1 MEMKTEDT
9 PVRCD
14 GMEEDGAPFS
24 SPYRHYARVR
34 WAPRNSHAHYPA
46 ARWGHRA
53 LPPLH
58 PREVRRPFAV
68 VWCCGFAAGEGD
80 RTPRPA
86 RLLGAHGDAP
96 GKTLSVCYRHYT
108 PPLHPRI
115 TRHVPWCGP
124 IAMTPSCCGN
134 KTMIYS
140 TSTMPRHLGY
150 LQQPKNFLPVSR
162 EVRSTMALPHRG
174 QSGASVSDTGLCV
187 LLRLFTCAD
196 TF

>member
-1 MEMKTEDT
+1 MVARRGFRLA
-9 PVRCD
+9 PPRSVVRSRC
-14 GMEEDGAPFS
+14 
-24 SPYRHYARVR
+24 
-34 WAPRNSHAHYPA
+34 
-46 ARWGHRA
+46 
-53 LPPLH
+53 
-58 PREVRRPFAV
+58 AV
-68 VWCCGFAAGEGD
+68 VWCRGFAAGEGD

-108 PPLHPRI
+108 PPLRTRI
-115 TRHVPWCGP
+115 THTITRRVPWCGP
-124 IAMTPSCCGN
+124 LAMTPSCCGN

-162 EVRSTMALPHRG
+162 DVRSTMALPHRG

-187 LLRLFTCAD
+187 FLRLFTCAD